1 MRHIKVLAAR
11 NDVVVPDVVDAGIH
25 AGWTAG
31 PHVDV
36 AVGAVV
42 GPPGRVACGIS
53 AHQACHLAHLRH
65 EWNLA
70 LGGARRL
77 ELLVHQRPEAA
88 QVEPAELRGLPH
100 GLEPVVA
107 VVDRRGHRRRRIA
120 PDAAAA
126 VERVR
131 LEPVVRREKAVSA
144 DAVVAVILAEAQ
156 VEVIA
161 ERHPRARTARALEH
175 RGVVVV
181 RADIRPHVV
190 HLLCDA
196 CGGEVVEPRREV
208 ELLDDE
214 LRERGVVEPR
224 GPSVRRA
231 GHLLRSRYLGAQ
243 LVL

>member
-1 MRHIKVLAAR
+1 M
-11 NDVVVPDVVDAGIH
+11 
-25 AGWTAG
+25 
-31 PHVDV
+31 
-36 AVGAVV
+36 
-42 GPPGRVACGIS
+42 
-53 AHQACHLAHLRH
+53 
-65 EWNLA
+65 
-70 LGGARRL
+70 
-77 ELLVHQRPEAA
+77 
-88 QVEPAELRGLPH
+88 
-100 GLEPVVA
+100 
-107 VVDRRGHRRRRIA
+107 
-120 PDAAAA
+120 
-126 VERVR
+126 R

-196 CGGEVVEPRREV
+196 RGGEVVEPRREV

-231 GHLLRSRYLGAQ
+231 GHLLRSSYLGAQ